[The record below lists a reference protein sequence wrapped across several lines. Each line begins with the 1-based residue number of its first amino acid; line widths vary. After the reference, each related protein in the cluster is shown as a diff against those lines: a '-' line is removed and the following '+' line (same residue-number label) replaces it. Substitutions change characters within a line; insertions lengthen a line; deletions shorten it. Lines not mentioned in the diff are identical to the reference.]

1 MKKPKILFLIRHFT
15 PDSGY
20 GGPINSLNGI
30 LKLGVNSGNNLV
42 ITSNR
47 YFRSNMVMDVISD
60 RWISYSGSR
69 IFYSSSYL
77 KLLIEFLKFQFDTI
91 YLNGIFSPG
100 YSIVPFILC
109 LLFTNKNIIISPRS
123 ELSAECLNIKRE
135 KKVVFLFFFKFIYKI
150 FNHRI
155 KWHSTNNDESNSIR
169 EVLAID
175 KINIVLAE
183 NISLDSQEVAKKIL
197 NESKEYLF
205 KQEMVKVIFASR
217 ISKKKNLLKTIMIF
231 KYLPS
236 FWTLDIVGTI
246 DDEEEWIKCLKL
258 INEYK
263 LQERI
268 TYKGVFTTH
277 QIIENYFEYNIAI
290 LLTSNENYGHSI
302 AESLAAG
309 IPLITTQNHPWVDV
323 CYKSNNLIVNIMNE
337 NHEISQDIQL
347 WYSKVSKDFTEHR
360 KKSAMNYLEKEN
372 PENAY
377 INYKKLFNN

>member
-1 MKKPKILFLIRHFT
+1 MKDPKILFLIRHFT

-30 LKLGVNSGNNLV
+30 LKLGVNGGNNFV

-47 YFRSNMVMDVISD
+47 YFRSNVVMDVICD
-60 RWISYSGSR
+60 RWISYSGSS
-69 IFYSSSYL
+69 IFYSSSYF
-77 KLLIEFLKFQFDTI
+77 KLLIEILKFRFDTI
-91 YLNGIFSPG
+91 YLNGLFSPG
-100 YSIVPFILC
+100 FSIVPFILC
-109 LLFTNKNIIISPRS
+109 LFFSNKNIIISPRS
-123 ELSAECLNIKRE
+123 ELNTECLNIKRE

-169 EVLAID
+169 EVLTID

-183 NISLDSQEVAKKIL
+183 NISFDSQDVAKKVM

-205 KQEMVKVIFASR
+205 KQEKVKVIFASR

-246 DDEEEWIKCLKL
+246 DDKEEWIKCLML
-258 INEYK
+258 IKEYK

-268 TYKGVFTTH
+268 TYNGVFTTH
-277 QIIENYFEYNIAI
+277 QIIKNYFEYNIAI

-323 CYKSNNLIVNIMNE
+323 CLKSNNLIINIMNE
-337 NHEISQDIQL
+337 NYEISSDIQT
-347 WYSKVSKDFTEHR
+347 WYSKVSRDFTTHR

-377 INYKKLFNN
+377 INYIKLFNN